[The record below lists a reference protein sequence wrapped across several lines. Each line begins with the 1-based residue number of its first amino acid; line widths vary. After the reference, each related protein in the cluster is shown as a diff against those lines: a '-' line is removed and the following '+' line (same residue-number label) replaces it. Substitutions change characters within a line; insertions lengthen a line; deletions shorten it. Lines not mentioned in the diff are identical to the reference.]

1 MDAIRSIWCSWRVF
15 GHAVR
20 DVLGHWAVVAGVI
33 LALLVALQTL
43 VRVQEGAGAGPGM
56 NSGAADGA
64 SALGSGAS
72 PSLEQQDPT
81 ARDRR
86 ALTEFIAKRFRVADD
101 AVETFVAA
109 AFRAGTEYRVDPLLV
124 LAVAAVESRFNP
136 VAESALGAKGLM
148 QVLPK
153 YHQDKLAPHGGDGAL
168 LDPEVNIDIG
178 TRILREYLRRGGDL
192 RSGLRLYSGSSD
204 ESLDQYA
211 GKVLSER
218 ARMESLLTRFRR
230 TGA

>member
-1 MDAIRSIWCSWRVF
+1 MEAIRSVGSSWRVF
-15 GHAVR
+15 SQAAK
-20 DVLGHWAVVAGVI
+20 DVLGHWIGVTGVT
-33 LALLVALQTL
+33 LALVAALQALVAL
-43 VRVQEGAGAGPGM
+43 QEGAGAQSAGTVGT
-56 NSGAADGA
+56 AAA
-64 SALGSGAS
+64 TPVSGSGANLS
-72 PSLEQQDPT
+72 ADETDPT

-109 AFRAGTEYRVDPLLV
+109 AFRSGTEYRVDPLLV

-153 YHQDKLAPHGGDGAL
+153 YHQDKLAKHGGDGAL

-178 TRILREYLRRGGDL
+178 TRILHEYLRRGGDL

-218 ARMESLLTRFRR
+218 ARMESLLTRYRR